1 VTHPDR
7 WQHAERV
14 FHAALARNDRE
25 RAAFLRDSCGD
36 DEALRREVE
45 SLLAIAGD
53 AQAFMQQSALDV
65 AAAQIQA
72 GTPRPLAGTRL
83 GQYEIGAL
91 LGSGGMGDVFRARDS
106 KLGRD
111 VAIKIL
117 PQIFTVDTDRRAR
130 FEREARLLA
139 SLNHPNIAAIYEF
152 EQYDGIHALVLE
164 LVQGETL
171 SKRLHAGALPIR
183 DVLSL
188 ARQIAEALDAAHD
201 KGIVHRDLKPSN
213 IMITPDGVA
222 KVLDFGLAR
231 SGAEEPSQA
240 MTDET
245 RDGVILGTVA
255 YMSPE
260 QARGKRADKR
270 SDIWAFGCVV
280 WAMLTG
286 RAPFSGETVSD
297 TIAAILDHEPAW
309 DTLPGSTPTRLRHLL
324 QRCLEK
330 DPKRRLRDIGDA
342 ELDVEEVAPPGS
354 TRVPG
359 WREAS
364 AWIAA
369 AASLVGALA
378 VGAYAVSRPAAMR
391 PVRFNVV
398 SPEDGAIREVALS
411 GDGRRL
417 AFVDF
422 GPNRYRRIWVR
433 AVDALEPAPLEGTEG
448 ANKPFWSPDGRFI
461 AFFAQGKLKK
471 ISSEGGAPQ
480 VLCDAADAWGGTWN
494 DAGTILFAPALDT
507 ALFQVSANGGKP
519 VPVTTRLEGETG
531 HRYPQFLPDGRHF
544 LFLVPTGR
552 GTRGGIYEGSLDS
565 PQTVLLVESLVRG
578 QYAAPGYLLFVRG
591 NALMAQTFD
600 PDAMRLSGDV
610 VSIAEGVWNDSGG
623 GDADFSVTAGVLAYR
638 EREKSAG
645 ELLWVDRAGRG
656 LANTGPPANYIHPW
670 LSPDERRAVVEIADP
685 DTQAHAVWMLDL
697 LRGSRSRFIDGP
709 AQSHFPVWSPDG
721 RTVLFDSDRGG
732 PWTLLAK
739 PSTGEGAEEEL
750 LKPTANSL
758 ALDWSRDGHFILY
771 QTQGLSTRF
780 DIWALPIAPRGKPFA
795 VADTPRNERQAQ
807 LSPDGRWVA
816 YTSDANGRDEVW
828 VQAFPHAHDTWMV
841 STMGG
846 SQPQWRRDG
855 RELFYISS
863 DRKLTAVEVKP
874 AGSAFDTSAPTS
886 LFTLK
891 LADSLAARNNYMP
904 SADGRRFLINTSY
917 SGLGTRVGVVL
928 DWVSAM
934 RQR

>member
-1 VTHPDR
+1 MTLSDR
-7 WQHAERV
+7 WQHTERV
-14 FHAALARNDRE
+14 FHAALAHDDRE
-25 RAAFLRDSCGD
+25 RAAFLRDRCGD
-36 DEALRREVE
+36 DEALRRDVE
-45 SLLAIAGD
+45 SLLAVAGE
-53 AQAFMQQSALDV
+53 AQAFMQQSALDS
-65 AAAQIQA
+65 AATQIQA
-72 GTPRPLAGTRL
+72 ATTRPQAGTRL

-91 LGSGGMGDVFRARDS
+91 LGSGGMGDVFRGRDT

-117 PQIFTVDTDRRAR
+117 PQIFTVDTDRRSR

-139 SLNHPNIAAIYEF
+139 SLNHPHIAAIYEF
-152 EQYDGIHALVLE
+152 EQHDGMHALVLE
-164 LVQGETL
+164 LVQGDTL
-171 SKRLHAGALPIR
+171 SERLRAGALPIR

-188 ARQIAEALDAAHD
+188 ARQIADALDAAHD
-201 KGIVHRDLKPSN
+201 KEIVHRDLKPSN
-213 IMITPDGVA
+213 IMITPDGVV

-231 SGAEEPSQA
+231 SGLEDPLQA
-240 MTDET
+240 TSDET
-245 RDGVILGTVA
+245 RDGIILGTAA

-297 TIAAILDHEPAW
+297 TIAAILDREPAW
-309 DTLPGSTPTRLRHLL
+309 DSLPASTPPTLRHLL
-324 QRCLEK
+324 HRCLEK

-342 ELDVEEVAPPGS
+342 ELEREELAPPVS
-354 TRVPG
+354 PRIPR
-359 WREAS
+359 WREAM
-364 AWIAA
+364 AWLAA
-369 AASLVGALA
+369 AASLVAALA
-378 VGAYAVSRPAAMR
+378 VGAYAVSRSPAAR
-391 PVRFNVV
+391 PARFYVV
-398 SPEDGAIREVALS
+398 SPENGAIREVALS
-411 GDGRRL
+411 PDGRRL
-417 AFVDF
+417 AFVDY

-433 AVDALEPAPLEGTEG
+433 AVDGLEPAPLEGTEG

-471 ISSEGGAPQ
+471 ISSGGGAPQ

-494 DAGTILFAPALDT
+494 DAGTILFAPAFDS

-519 VPVTTRLEGETG
+519 VPVTTRREGETG

-565 PQTVLLVESLVRG
+565 PQTVLVVESLVRG
-578 QYAAPGYLLFVRG
+578 QYAPGSLLFVRG

-600 PDAMRLSGDV
+600 PAAIRLSGDV
-610 VSIAEGVWNDSGG
+610 VSIAENVWNDSGG

-645 ELLWVDRAGRG
+645 GLDWVDRSGRT
-656 LANTGPPANYIHPW
+656 LANTVPPANYIHPW

-697 LRGSRSRFIDGP
+697 VRGSRSRLIDGP

-721 RTVLFDSDRGG
+721 GTVLFDSDRGG

-739 PSTGEGAEEEL
+739 PSTGAGAEEEL

-758 ALDWSRDGHFILY
+758 ALDWSRDGRFILY

-780 DIWALPIAPRGKPFA
+780 DIWALPVAPRGKPFA
-795 VADTPRNERQAQ
+795 VANTPRNERQAQ

-828 VQAFPHAHDTWMV
+828 VQAFPHPQDKWMV

-855 RELFYISS
+855 REMFYISS
-863 DRKLTAVEVKP
+863 DRTLTAVEVKP
-874 AGSAFDTSAPTS
+874 TGSSFDAGAPTS
-886 LFTLK
+886 LFSLK
-891 LADSLAARNNYMP
+891 LADTLAARNNYMP

-917 SGLGTRVGVVL
+917 SGLGTRVGVVV

-934 RQR
+934 REQ